1 MSGVFVTPFLLA
13 PHCGMSADVME
24 LAHHVRAGYAAEIQE
39 IQALHADANDALTHY
54 ERPTSRQSARCFT
67 PFETHISAAAPAS
80 ASASPSSSVHSTRS
94 LCSFLLLVFRRFAG
108 RVVVKGRLLNH
119 EELLVTHFFRLT
131 PSSEDDGGAN
141 ADGYCVRI
149 KDPAIRFFV
158 PCSDAKTAQI
168 GEDDVIA
175 WQREASHPR
184 FHSLGGNGVNA
195 SGSILPSF
203 SCAGCDR
210 YKDGK
215 IWNNART
222 LEEVDELY
230 GFNLPDAMCPSA
242 ELREA
247 ATLGDQDEG
256 EAINTVLTSH
266 RLSIDVGCVR
276 EMMRAFRVPLNGGFQ
291 SFAFPRLA
299 VKQNAW
305 DADPW
310 SYNTLDAAQK
320 RQWAQEKFEYGEKLL
335 TKGRLKDAIAEFE
348 SCLKLNDKHLEAL
361 ACKGRAHVQLEQFLE
376 AMQAFEDV
384 LNTDPVFPGVRDDL
398 LRAKGKLEHSRH
410 TVGDARLSRTQQTV
424 VRRGVEPPRSTNVD
438 ETNRHRPAD
447 SDRLRSRSAASA
459 EKSLEK
465 DRLRQLLE
473 EEERRKREKRRKK
486 RSQHSGSD
494 DDSDSSKK
502 KHKRKRAK
510 EKPRKSHKKSA
521 KKGKSGMK
529 HRRRHDSDSSSSVCS
544 SDGSDGSGGKHH
556 SSSAPR
562 DHKRSVSLRRSEGG
576 QRQQEV
582 AAILSRPQHRLWN

>member
-1 MSGVFVTPFLLA
+1 
-13 PHCGMSADVME
+13 ME
-24 LAHHVRAGYAAEIQE
+24 LVHHVRAEYAAEIQE
-39 IQALHADANDALTHY
+39 IQALHADANDALTHCAAG
-54 ERPTSRQSARCFT
+54 ESRGCCEHPTPRQSARCFT
-67 PFETHISAAAPAS
+67 PFETRISAAPAS
-80 ASASPSSSVHSTRS
+80 VSPSSSVCSTRS
-94 LCSFLLLVFRRFAG
+94 LCSFLLLLFRRFAG
-108 RVVVKGRLLNH
+108 RMVVKGRLLNH
-119 EELLVTHFFRLT
+119 EELLVTHFFRST

-149 KDPAIRFFV
+149 KDPAIRFIV
-158 PCSDAKTAQI
+158 PCLDAKTAQI

-175 WQREASHPR
+175 RQREASHAR
-184 FHSLGGNGVNA
+184 LYRLGENDGDA
-195 SGSILPSF
+195 SGSVLPSF

-210 YKDGK
+210 YKDTK
-215 IWNNART
+215 IWNDART

-230 GFNLPDAMCPSA
+230 GFNLRDATRPSA
-242 ELREA
+242 ELQEA
-247 ATLGDQDEG
+247 ATLDDG
-256 EAINTVLTSH
+256 EAINTVLASH
-266 RLSIDVGCVR
+266 RLSMDVGCVR
-276 EMMRAFRVPLNGGFQ
+276 EMMRAFQVPLNGGFQ

-299 VKQNAW
+299 GVSSKQNAW

-310 SYNTLDAAQK
+310 SYKTLDAAQK
-320 RQWAQEKFEYGEKLL
+320 RQWAQEKFDYGEKLL

-361 ACKGRAHVQLEQFLE
+361 ACKGRAHVQLEQFPE

-410 TVGDARLSRTQQTV
+410 TVGDARLSRTQHTV

-438 ETNRHRPAD
+438 EINRHRPVD

-473 EEERRKREKRRKK
+473 EEERRKREKRRRK
-486 RSQHSGSD
+486 RSRHSESD

-502 KHKRKRAK
+502 THKRKRAK
-510 EKPRKSHKKSA
+510 EKSRKSLKKST
-521 KKGKSGMK
+521 KKGKSGTK

-544 SDGSDGSGGKHH
+544 SDGSDDSGGKHY
-556 SSSAPR
+556 SSSAPGN
-562 DHKRSVSLRRSEGG
+562 HKRFVSLRRSE
-576 QRQQEV
+576 QQQQDV